1 MQYRR
6 FPWLILLAV
15 LPLAASAADLEVSIS
30 DTAGKPVQDAV
41 VSLEP
46 MDSTPPKPV
55 PHATAVMDQR
65 DREFM
70 PHVLAVQAG
79 TAVSFPNSD
88 NIHHD
93 VYSFSPAK
101 VFELPL
107 YKGIPSQPVVFDKP
121 GVVVLGCNIH
131 DWMLGYIDVVP
142 TPWFVKSDA
151 AGQAELTGV
160 PPGKYHLVLWH
171 PDLDAVDN
179 RRSED
184 VVLDGK
190 AVLTRKFT
198 LTLKPSLH
206 KGNKPADS
214 LQSKFNRFGDDK
226 KPPPLPN

>member
-6 FPWLILLAV
+6 FSWLILLMAV
-15 LPLAASAADLEVSIS
+15 PLALSAAEVEVSIS

-46 MDSTPPKPV
+46 MDPDQRLPAP
-55 PHATAVMDQR
+55 ARGVMDQH
-65 DREFM
+65 DREFV
-70 PHVLAVQAG
+70 PHVLAVQVGA
-79 TAVSFPNSD
+79 AVAFPNSD
-88 NIHHD
+88 DIHHD
-93 VYSFSPAK
+93 VYSFSQPK

-107 YKGIPSQPVVFDKP
+107 YKGTPTQPLIFDKP

-142 TPWFVKSDA
+142 TPWFAKSDA

-171 PDLDAVDN
+171 PDLDAADN
-179 RRSED
+179 RLSVG
-184 VVLDGK
+184 VVLDAK
-190 AVLTRKFT
+190 VPLSRKFT
-198 LTLKPSLH
+198 LTLKPPLH

-214 LQSKFNRFGDDK
+214 LQSKFDRFRDDK